1 MSAVTV
7 WHNPRCSTSRKA
19 LARLDAA
26 GVTPEIYLY
35 LKENPDAAAITALLA
50 KLGLPASGLLRTKEA
65 LAGELGLR
73 GSTDEDAIVA
83 AMVAHPRLIERP
95 VVIGPKGAAIA
106 RPLEALDAVL
116 QA

>member
-1 MSAVTV
+1 MSTVTV

-19 LARLDAA
+19 LERLDAA

-35 LKENPDAAAITALLA
+35 LKESPDAAAITALLA
-50 KLGLPASGLLRTKEA
+50 KLELPASGLLRAKEA

-73 GSTDEDAIVA
+73 ESNDNDSIIA

-95 VVIGPKGAAIA
+95 VVIGPKGAVVA
-106 RPLEALDAVL
+106 RPLDALDRVL
-116 QA
+116 